1 MEKIVVAGAGGKMGT
16 RLTNNLKKSLYET
29 YYLEV
34 SREGI
39 ERVRA
44 NGADI
49 SDPRKVI
56 PDADYLILAVPD
68 VSIKEVAH
76 EYVPLLK
83 PGAMSV
89 SLDPAA
95 PLAGALP
102 ERKDISYFAT
112 HPSHPSVFN
121 HEPDPEKHFDFF
133 GGIAAKQTI
142 ICALIQG
149 TEEDYRKGEKLARIL
164 YSPVTV
170 AHRVTLWQMGILE
183 PALSETFG
191 AAIVSAMKDAIETAI
206 EKGVPREAAY
216 DFFFGHVNI
225 ELALVFGKL
234 PGGKFSDAALKAINL
249 GKKMILKEDWKKIF
263 EAENVMEQIKSI
275 T

>member
-1 MEKIVVAGAGGKMGT
+1 MEKVVIAGAGGKMGV
-16 RLTNNLKKSLYET
+16 RLTNNLKKSDYDM

-34 SREGI
+34 SKEGI
-39 ERVRA
+39 ERVRS
-44 NGADI
+44 NGVDV
-49 SDPRKVI
+49 SDPARVI
-56 PDADYLILAVPD
+56 PEADYLVLAVPD
-68 VSIKEVAH
+68 VLIKPIAQN
-76 EYVPLLK
+76 YVPMLK

-102 ERKDISYFAT
+102 DRKDISYFAT

-133 GGIAAKQTI
+133 GGIAARQTI
-142 ICALIQG
+142 VCALIQG
-149 TEEDYRKGEKLARIL
+149 DEEAYSRGEKLARTM
-164 YSPVTV
+164 YAPVTV
-170 AHRVTLWQMGILE
+170 SHRVTLWQMGILE

-191 AAIVSAMKDAIETAI
+191 AAMVSIMKEAIETAI
-206 EKGVPREAAY
+206 EKGVPRDAAY
-216 DFFFGHVNI
+216 DFFLGHINI

-249 GKKMILKEDWKKIF
+249 GKKMIMKDDWKNIF
-263 EAENVMEQIKSI
+263 EADSVMQQIRSI